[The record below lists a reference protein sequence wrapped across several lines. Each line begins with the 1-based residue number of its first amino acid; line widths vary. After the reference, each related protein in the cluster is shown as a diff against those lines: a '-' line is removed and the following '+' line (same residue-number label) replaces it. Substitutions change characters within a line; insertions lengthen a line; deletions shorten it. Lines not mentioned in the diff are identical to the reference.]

1 MKKILIWILF
11 IPISFLATFI
21 SIKIFYYLN
30 KLTDFV
36 NGFDS
41 NGLFNKIYTPIIY
54 GVVTGA
60 IFVYVGSKI
69 VPKFKKYISLFLA
82 FLISIITITAYFKG
96 LIDYYKLAGLHTIV
110 VVISSFFTAFRFY
123 EENESQIL

>member
-11 IPISFLATFI
+11 IPISFLATI
-21 SIKIFYYLN
+21 LATKAFYYLN
-30 KLTDFV
+30 KLTDLI

-41 NGLFNKIYTPIIY
+41 NGLFYKLFTPIVY
-54 GVVTGA
+54 GLITGLV
-60 IFVYVGSKI
+60 FVYVGTFI
-69 VPKFKKYISLFLA
+69 VPKFKKFVSLFLA
-82 FLISIITITAYFKG
+82 FIISAFYIITYFTG
-96 LIDYYKLAGLHTIV
+96 SFDDFNLPGLHTIV